1 MKEDNQHIDDLF
13 KKSLDSVADTPDNHS
28 WEKIKNRLDSDDA
41 SEYRRKFIVI
51 RRLTVSL
58 VCFIVVLILYQS
70 LKPFSQNSSQTNSL
84 APQTTLPGI
93 HDRQS
98 ELTNKLS
105 DSKNKI
111 DPSISF
117 QAKLFARKPVNQ
129 KKFETTASTLYA
141 ALADQFTDSFSSKNI
156 AKSSIEYSSSG
167 YAFSKE
173 NISVSLKDN
182 VVARPSGI
190 DLSQPLQHIEIFK
203 PYFSLTFFSSPVWA
217 RHNMA
222 DNDDYINQQP
232 GNGLSSY
239 QQTNKTTIEQREN
252 ELLSY
257 NVGLTAYYHL
267 SWNWGLE
274 SGVIFNSIY
283 TNIDPHEI
291 YAVRNGPGNVSYE
304 FVTSS
309 GYGFLKPQSL
319 NMPMPGDSV
328 STTMAKHKM
337 QYLSVPVLFKYTI
350 SFKRFSFSPGIGI
363 TANFLTGTSVQTEIK
378 ENNQTVSESITKLNG
393 AKGTFLSASANTD
406 FSYSLNRNWM
416 ISIVPAFNYA
426 ITPVTENNV
435 VLTYPYG
442 FSVGLGFSYRFN

>member
-1 MKEDNQHIDDLF
+1 
-13 KKSLDSVADTPDNHS
+13 
-28 WEKIKNRLDSDDA
+28 
-41 SEYRRKFIVI
+41 
-51 RRLTVSL
+51 
-58 VCFIVVLILYQS
+58 
-70 LKPFSQNSSQTNSL
+70 
-84 APQTTLPGI
+84 
-93 HDRQS
+93 
-98 ELTNKLS
+98 
-105 DSKNKI
+105 
-111 DPSISF
+111 
-117 QAKLFARKPVNQ
+117 
-129 KKFETTASTLYA
+129 
-141 ALADQFTDSFSSKNI
+141 
-156 AKSSIEYSSSG
+156 
-167 YAFSKE
+167 
-173 NISVSLKDN
+173 
-182 VVARPSGI
+182 
-190 DLSQPLQHIEIFK
+190 
-203 PYFSLTFFSSPVWA
+203 
-217 RHNMA
+217 
-222 DNDDYINQQP
+222 
-232 GNGLSSY
+232 
-239 QQTNKTTIEQREN
+239 
-252 ELLSY
+252 
-257 NVGLTAYYHL
+257 
-267 SWNWGLE
+267 
-274 SGVIFNSIY
+274 
-283 TNIDPHEI
+283 
-291 YAVRNGPGNVSYE
+291 VRNGPGNVSYE